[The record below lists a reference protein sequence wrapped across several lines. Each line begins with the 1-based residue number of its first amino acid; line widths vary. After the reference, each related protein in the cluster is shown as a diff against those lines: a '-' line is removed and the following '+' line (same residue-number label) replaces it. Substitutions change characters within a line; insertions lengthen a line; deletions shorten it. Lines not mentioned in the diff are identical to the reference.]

1 MVKLMPQYLRGGQ
14 AQKMKAKIIT
24 VVILILVIATPIVL
38 YMRPLPN
45 PTVALSVP
53 DKSVV
58 PGTLSLPLPNAG
70 ESGIAVQGVGIMSDT
85 SNETQIPIGS
95 VAKVMTAYLV
105 LQHHPL
111 QQYQSGP
118 TYTMTQS
125 DVAKYVHDKAIGDS
139 YVRVVA
145 GQKWT
150 EKQMLEGLLL
160 PSGDNMAYTLAV
172 WTDGSEQAFVN
183 EMNQTA
189 KKLGMTHTTYADS
202 SGVSPNTA
210 SSAADELKLAQV
222 AMQNPVFRSIVDM
235 AQATLPGSS
244 QPVYNVDYY
253 VGHYGIVGIKTGST
267 PQAGGCFVSATY
279 DNVGNHKVL
288 LLGAVLGQQGTPML
302 DTALSNSR
310 SLLQEAKKDV
320 SISSVPQG
328 TVVAD
333 INVPWQG
340 QVPLETSKPISYL
353 SFPGLKITRQL
364 VVTKS
369 TSGTKYSLDFQ
380 AGEQRITVPLQQT
393 EAINKPSLKWRVL
406 RGTKLPSKL

>member
-1 MVKLMPQYLRGGQ
+1 
-14 AQKMKAKIIT
+14 MKAKIIT
-24 VVILILVIATPIVL
+24 AVIVVLLIAVPVAL

-45 PTVALSVP
+45 QTVALSVP
-53 DKSVV
+53 EKSVV
-58 PGTLSLPLPNAG
+58 PGALSLPLPSTG
-70 ESGIAVQGVGIMSDT
+70 ESGVAVQGVGIMSDT

-111 QQYQSGP
+111 QPYQSGP
-118 TYTMTQS
+118 SYTITQT

-139 YVRVVA
+139 YVKVVA

-160 PSGDNMAYTLAV
+160 PSGDNMAYTLGV

-210 SSAADELKLAQV
+210 STAVDELKLARV
-222 AMQNPVFRSIVDM
+222 AMQNPVFRTIVDM
-235 AQATLPGSS
+235 AQATLPGGS

-279 DNVGNHKVL
+279 DKVGNQQVL

-302 DTALSNSR
+302 DTALNNSR
-310 SLLQEAKKDV
+310 SLLQDAKKDV
-320 SISSVPQG
+320 TVSSVPQG

-340 QVPLETSKPISYL
+340 KVALETSQPISYL
-353 SFPGLKITRQL
+353 SFPGLPITRQL
-364 VVTKS
+364 VVTK
-369 TSGTKYSLDFQ
+369 TKSGTNYALEFQ
-380 AGEQRITVPLQQT
+380 AGEQRRTVPLQQS
-393 EAINKPSLKWRVL
+393 EAIVKPSLKWRIL
-406 RGTKLPSKL
+406 RGMKLPSKL